1 MRVGGAVRRAT
12 PAAGLS
18 RAERCHGRAADGGAG
33 GDRRDAAAPDP
44 RAAPG
49 VGRRYDGDA
58 FSICRA
64 CRLAYLKD
72 IAFAAFA
79 AALDGMDESKPD
91 SHLIHS
97 VGCAVVCSGVTARAT
112 LCALQTLSLA
122 SMR

>member
-18 RAERCHGRAADGGAG
+18 RLGRCHDPAADGGAA

-64 CRLAYLKD
+64 CRLAYLESVV
-72 IAFAAFA
+72 IAAFA
-79 AALDGMDESKPD
+79 AALDGMDESKLD

-97 VGCAVVCSGVTARAT
+97 VGRAVVCSGVTARAT
-112 LCALQTLSLA
+112 LYAFRTLSLV
-122 SMR
+122 SRR